1 MLHALILY
9 VTGCMYVCVYIY
21 IYTYMYINLFHIS
34 HYIRA
39 YIKQFDWVCPGDW
52 CIARGRRF
60 KIDFLLEGAGIGES
74 GEVSESVLPV

>member
-1 MLHALILY
+1 MLHALILSY
-9 VTGCMYVCVYIY
+9 VTGCMYVYIY
-21 IYTYMYINLFHIS
+21 IYIHVHIHFHIS

-39 YIKQFDWVCPGDW
+39 YIIQFDWVCPGDR

-60 KIDFLLEGAGIGES
+60 KIDFLIEGAGFGES